1 MVVKHVKIKVIKMEK
16 QIHPLIA
23 KYAGSIDSKLNIK
36 LSEEEIKEQEQEFE
50 RIESLLTNCDIS
62 RLHSILFNQT
72 EEKMELTKQDKKHI
86 EERVQKLS
94 FRIVDEANEYM
105 LLYENTYYEE
115 VIKMCEEKIET
126 IDALKELSRKYS
138 DK

>member
-1 MVVKHVKIKVIKMEK
+1 MTYHDCIPYYLTK
-16 QIHPLIA
+16 Q
-23 KYAGSIDSKLNIK
+23 
-36 LSEEEIKEQEQEFE
+36 
-50 RIESLLTNCDIS
+50 
-62 RLHSILFNQT
+62 NQI
-72 EEKMELTKQDKKHI
+72 MELTKQDKKHI
-86 EERVQKLS
+86 EEQVQKLS

-105 LLYENTYYEE
+105 HLYEKTYYEE